1 MDIEQF
7 LEEYKNIDIRS
18 LDREQQELF
27 KEIMY
32 ENSLFEESME
42 IAKVIYEQNK
52 VEIEAIESYVHS
64 LMQLEKKDEALYV
77 LYEAE
82 QSAPILYLEGLI
94 YAYDGLLEIGED
106 KFLQAK
112 KLTSFPPALVA
123 LDKELAHI
131 YLETGRLHEAYEIN
145 KSIFESEKD
154 LENFKILLNTIMT
167 MGTFEDVIE
176 LYNKEGRQYNDAE
189 VMYIVAFS
197 YNQMQDIENSK
208 NYLLKTIELNPEMR
222 DAYLHLG
229 HICKGEESI
238 KYLEKYIELQG
249 LESSAYIH
257 LIDLYAENK
266 EYDKIRILVQ
276 NVLKEQGISEETL
289 FIAIS
294 ALRSLYEQDKVYKIY
309 NENPL
314 VKDDPTLLSLALFVL
329 SEEEDYVDFVADE
342 LIAYSHFIQEEPY
355 YYEALRNVYELTN
368 NSDIA
373 NLLARADGK

>member
-7 LEEYKNIDIRS
+7 LEEYKNIDIQS
-18 LDREQQELF
+18 LDREQQEMF

-52 VEIEAIESYVHS
+52 DEIEAIESYVHS

-112 KLTSFPPALVA
+112 KLTTFPPALVA

-154 LENFKILLNTIMT
+154 LENFKILLNTVMA
-167 MGTFEDVIE
+167 MGIFEDVIE
-176 LYNKEGRQYNDAE
+176 LYKKEGRQYNDAE
-189 VMYIVAFS
+189 IMYIVAFS

-208 NYLLKTIELNPEMR
+208 NYLLKTIELNPELS

-229 HICKGEESI
+229 HICNGEESI

-276 NVLKEQGISEETL
+276 EVLKEQGISEETL

-342 LIAYSHFIQEEPY
+342 LIAYSQFIQEEHY
-355 YYEALRNVYELTN
+355 YYEALRNVYEVTN
-368 NSDIA
+368 NSEIA

>member
-373 NLLARADGK
+373 NLLARTDGK

>member
-42 IAKVIYEQNK
+42 IAKIIYEQNK

-342 LIAYSHFIQEEPY
+342 LIAYLHFIQEEPY

-373 NLLARADGK
+373 NLLARTDGK

>member
-52 VEIEAIESYVHS
+52 DEIEAIESYVHS